1 MLNIIFSREYLL
13 EPELKCN
20 CIYDAFEMIRIW
32 LKSEE
37 YDISLQTDYYLFLVY
52 KNNFLRYRVFFILGV
67 VEWN

>member
-1 MLNIIFSREYLL
+1 
-13 EPELKCN
+13 
-20 CIYDAFEMIRIW
+20 MIRIW